1 LSRALHIVLDCRNVP
16 REVCLNDRRLLEAA
30 VRAAAEG
37 GASII
42 NTSRYRFGHNSPP
55 GCTVFVM
62 LDESHVA
69 IHTYADQGKMA
80 IDVFACGDTDAQAI
94 ADQLKAD
101 LGLEDFEQQS
111 LERF

>member
-1 LSRALHIVLDCRNVP
+1 
-16 REVCLNDRRLLEAA
+16 
-30 VRAAAEG
+30 
-37 GASII
+37 
-42 NTSRYRFGHNSPP
+42 
-55 GCTVFVM
+55 M